1 MEAPDDR
8 LSLDGQSAIVTG
20 ASSGIGE
27 ATARTLA
34 SAGADVAIAARR
46 TERLES
52 LQDDIEDDGGT
63 AVVVE
68 TDVTDREQVQA
79 LADEAQSEFGGVD
92 ILINNAGLMPLSYMK
107 NLHEEE
113 WERMVDVNLKGVLY
127 NVGAVLPMM
136 LDAGSGHI
144 VNISSVAGR
153 RVLPGGAVYS
163 ATKFGVRA
171 LSEGM
176 RNELGPQGIRVTSVE
191 PGAVDTELP
200 ETITDE
206 ELMDDLEDMLSGFTI
221 LESEDIAWK
230 ILEAVASPEHVDVEE
245 IMIMPSGQST

>member
-1 MEAPDDR
+1 MESFSDQPLA
-8 LSLDGQSAIVTG
+8 GHSAIVTG

-27 ATARTLA
+27 ATARYLA
-34 SAGADVAIAARR
+34 DAGASVALAARR
-46 TERLES
+46 VERLED
-52 LQDDIEDDGGT
+52 LQDDIESSGGT
-63 AVVVE
+63 AIVVE
-68 TDVTDREQVQA
+68 TDVTDRDQVQA
-79 LADEAQSEFGGVD
+79 LADETQSEFGGID

-127 NVGAVLPMM
+127 NIGAVLPVMTEQE
-136 LDAGSGHI
+136 SGHI

-153 RVLPGGAVYS
+153 RVMPGGAVYS

-176 RNELGPQGIRVTSVE
+176 RNELGPQGIRVISVE

-206 ELMDDLEDMLSGFTI
+206 ELMDDMEGLMSGFEI
-221 LESEDIAWK
+221 LESEDIAQK
-230 ILEAVASPEHVDVEE
+230 ILEAVASPQRVDVEE
-245 IMIMPSGQST
+245 IVIMPSGQAT

>member
-1 MEAPDDR
+1 MESP
-8 LSLDGQSAIVTG
+8 SSQPLDGQSAIVTG

-27 ATARTLA
+27 ATARAL
-34 SAGADVAIAARR
+34 AGAGARVALAARR
-46 TERLES
+46 VERLES
-52 LQDDIEDDGGT
+52 LRDDIEGEGGT

-68 TDVTDREQVQA
+68 TDVTDRDQVQA
-79 LADEAQSEFGGVD
+79 LADEAQSAFGGID

-127 NVGAVLPMM
+127 NIGAVLPVMTKQ
-136 LDAGSGHI
+136 GSGHI

-153 RVLPGGAVYS
+153 RVMPGGAVYS

-176 RNELGPQGIRVTSVE
+176 RDELGAEGIRVTSVE

-206 ELMDDLEDMLSGFTI
+206 ELMDDIEGMMSGFDI
-221 LESEDIAWK
+221 LESEDIARK
-230 ILEAVASPEHVDVEE
+230 ILEAVTSPERVNVEE
-245 IMIMPSGQST
+245 IVIMPSGQRT

>member
-1 MEAPDDR
+1 MESFSDQPLA
-8 LSLDGQSAIVTG
+8 GHSAIVTG

-27 ATARTLA
+27 ATARAL
-34 SAGADVAIAARR
+34 AGAGARVALAARR
-46 TERLES
+46 VERLEA
-52 LQDDIEDDGGT
+52 LQDDIESSGGT
-63 AVVVE
+63 AIVVE
-68 TDVTDREQVQA
+68 TDVTDRDQVQA
-79 LADEAQSEFGGVD
+79 LADETQSEFGGID

-127 NVGAVLPMM
+127 NIGAVLPVMTEQE
-136 LDAGSGHI
+136 SGHI

-153 RVLPGGAVYS
+153 RVMPGGAVYS

-176 RNELGPQGIRVTSVE
+176 RNELGPQGIRVISVE

-206 ELMDDLEDMLSGFTI
+206 ELMDDMEGLMSGFEI
-221 LESEDIAWK
+221 LESEDIAQK
-230 ILEAVASPEHVDVEE
+230 ILEAVASPQRVDVEE
-245 IMIMPSGQST
+245 IVIMPSGQAT

>member
-1 MEAPDDR
+1 MA
-8 LSLDGQSAIVTG
+8 SLNGQTAVVTG

-27 ATARTLA
+27 ATARYLA
-34 SAGADVAIAARR
+34 EAGASVALAARR
-46 TERLES
+46 TDRLET
-52 LQDDIEDDGGT
+52 LRDDIESEGGT
-63 AVVVE
+63 ALVVE
-68 TDVTDREQVQA
+68 TDVSDRDQVQA
-79 LADEAQSEFGGVD
+79 LADKTLAEFGAID

-127 NVGAVLPMM
+127 CIGAVLPAM
-136 LDAGSGHI
+136 LDQESGHI

-153 RVLPGGAVYS
+153 RVMPGGAVYS

-176 RNELGPQGIRVTSVE
+176 RQELGPQGIRVTSVE

-206 ELMDDLEDMLSGFTI
+206 ELMEDFGDMLSGFKI
-221 LESEDIAWK
+221 LESEDIAQK
-230 ILEAVASPEHVDVEE
+230 ILEAVASPPHVDVEE
-245 IMIMPSGQST
+245 VLIMPSGQ

>member
-1 MEAPDDR
+1 MESFSDQPLA
-8 LSLDGQSAIVTG
+8 GHSAIVTG

-27 ATARTLA
+27 ATARYLA
-34 SAGADVAIAARR
+34 DAGASVALAARR
-46 TERLES
+46 VERLEA
-52 LQDDIEDDGGT
+52 LQDDIESSGGT
-63 AVVVE
+63 AIVVE
-68 TDVTDREQVQA
+68 TDVTDRDQVQA
-79 LADEAQSEFGGVD
+79 LADETQSEFGGID

-127 NVGAVLPMM
+127 NIGAVLPVMTEQE
-136 LDAGSGHI
+136 SGHI

-153 RVLPGGAVYS
+153 RVMPGGAVYS

-176 RNELGPQGIRVTSVE
+176 RNELGPQGIRVISVE

-206 ELMDDLEDMLSGFTI
+206 ELMDDMEGLMSGFEI
-221 LESEDIAWK
+221 LESEDIAQK
-230 ILEAVASPEHVDVEE
+230 ILEAVASPQRVDVEE
-245 IMIMPSGQST
+245 IVIMPSGQAT

>member
-1 MEAPDDR
+1 MESFSDQPLA
-8 LSLDGQSAIVTG
+8 GHSAIVTG

-27 ATARTLA
+27 ATACYLA
-34 SAGADVAIAARR
+34 DAGASVALAARR
-46 TERLES
+46 VERLEA
-52 LQDDIEDDGGT
+52 LQDDIESDGGT
-63 AVVVE
+63 AIVVE
-68 TDVTDREQVQA
+68 TDVTDRDQVQA
-79 LADEAQSEFGGVD
+79 LADKAQSEFGGID
-92 ILINNAGLMPLSYMK
+92 ILINNAGLMPLSYIK

-127 NVGAVLPMM
+127 NVGAVLPVMTEQE
-136 LDAGSGHI
+136 SGHI

-153 RVLPGGAVYS
+153 RVMPGGAVYS

-206 ELMDDLEDMLSGFTI
+206 ELMDDMEGLMSGFEI
-221 LESEDIAWK
+221 LESEDIAQK
-230 ILEAVASPEHVDVEE
+230 ILEAVASPQRVDVEE
-245 IMIMPSGQST
+245 IVIMPSGQAV